1 MDTIVLVES
10 LDSSITYLMLNFY
23 LAQLRL
29 LLLFGGLIIVLL
41 NGWLLLFGF
50 KLGTLKIEE
59 DWEVNR
65 EFSQSIAFDDIHI
78 VRKQVLFLGKH
89 ESVRDTIVLL
99 IEVECA
105 LVLEDVCQVILDHV
119 DLIGLVA
126 SPDDC
131 VLDLLVIGGAEV

>member
-1 MDTIVLVES
+1 MDTVVLVES
-10 LDSSITYLMLNFY
+10 LNSSITYLILNLL

-78 VRKQVLFLGKH
+78 VRK
-89 ESVRDTIVLL
+89 
-99 IEVECA
+99 
-105 LVLEDVCQVILDHV
+105 
-119 DLIGLVA
+119 
-126 SPDDC
+126 
-131 VLDLLVIGGAEV
+131 